1 MTIRGA
7 VNRPALAKKTVE
19 AVVGGT
25 PKAAAA
31 LAAGVMD
38 RLKAAPGKNVVVA
51 FDGYA
56 TADWTRMVNL
66 LSQQLIGKGIDVE
79 AFPFAEVFKSEQEI
93 ADIIDPNLE
102 WDTTKDP
109 SLLFGRLIKRSF
121 EDFFDTRK
129 VAAFRS
135 RLEGLKAPVEK
146 GRVLIVFGSGCL
158 VKELLGLYDVK
169 CYFDVT
175 PKESILRIRRG
186 QYANMATRSPVRP
199 IW

>member
-1 MTIRGA
+1 MTIRGPSTA
-7 VNRPALAKKTVE
+7 RRLRKKPSRRSSAEPPRLPRLWPPVSW
-19 AVVGGT
+19 
-25 PKAAAA
+25 
-31 LAAGVMD
+31 D

-186 QYANMATRSPVRP
+186 QYANMGDKVAVRP

>member
-1 MTIRGA
+1 MSFMYNPYPYDDPRA

-109 SLLFGRLIKRSF
+109 FAAVRTPDQAEFRRFLRYPEGGCIQVAPGGAESSRGERPRADCLRKRMPGEGAARAVRCEMLF
-121 EDFFDTRK
+121 
-129 VAAFRS
+129 
-135 RLEGLKAPVEK
+135 
-146 GRVLIVFGSGCL
+146 
-158 VKELLGLYDVK
+158 
-169 CYFDVT
+169 
-175 PKESILRIRRG
+175 
-186 QYANMATRSPVRP
+186 
-199 IW
+199 